1 MHQKDALAASARRAR
16 GFRVR
21 ACTPDVEDEWTLC
34 ALDEDFSRLTTNA
47 LRRLLVTDQV
57 KPDNPE
63 TF

>member
-1 MHQKDALAASARRAR
+1 
-16 GFRVR
+16 
-21 ACTPDVEDEWTLC
+21 
-34 ALDEDFSRLTTNA
+34 LDEDFSRLTTNA